1 MALYN
6 IHNYYGQFLQLVPI
20 IALVWFAV
28 RRRGAVQRIAPVL
41 LDVNVLI
48 GLILYAVSG
57 RQVSVWHPVFM
68 LAAIGLAHGVARNQN
83 RRVVLGAW
91 VGVLV
96 LVLVGVQIASGRLL
110 TTPLLPAFSL

>member
-6 IHNYYGQFLQLVPI
+6 LHNYYGQFLQLVPI
-20 IALVWFAV
+20 VALVWVAL
-28 RRRGAVQRIAPVL
+28 RRRGALQRVAPVL

-48 GLILYAVSG
+48 GLVLYVISG

-68 LAAIGLAHGVARNQN
+68 LAAIGLAHGVSRVQD
-83 RRVVLGAW
+83 RRVVIGAW
-91 VGVLV
+91 ALVLA

-110 TTPLLPAFSL
+110 TTPLLPAI

>member
-20 IALVWFAV
+20 VALVWVAL
-28 RRRGAVQRIAPVL
+28 RRRGALQRVAPVL

-48 GLILYAVSG
+48 GLVLYVISG

-68 LAAIGLAHGVARNQN
+68 LAAIGLAHGVSRVQD
-83 RRVVLGAW
+83 RRVVIGAW

-110 TTPLLPAFSL
+110 TTPLLPAI

>member
-1 MALYN
+1 MTLYN

-20 IALVWFAV
+20 IALIWTAIQ
-28 RRRGAVQRIAPVL
+28 RRGALQRVAPVL
-41 LDVNVLI
+41 LDINVLI

-57 RQVSVWHPVFM
+57 RQASVWHPVFM
-68 LAAIGLAHGVARNQN
+68 LAAIGIAHGVSRSQN
-83 RRVVLGAW
+83 RSVVIGAW

-110 TTPLLPAFSL
+110 TTPLLPAF